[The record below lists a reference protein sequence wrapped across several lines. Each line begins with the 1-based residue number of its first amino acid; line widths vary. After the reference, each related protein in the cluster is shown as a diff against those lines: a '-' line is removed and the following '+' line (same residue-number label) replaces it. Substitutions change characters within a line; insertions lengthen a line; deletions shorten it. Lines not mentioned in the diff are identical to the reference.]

1 MKNIKLAIDVGH
13 IKYQKVIEFDRS
25 KSCKHINVPGALFY
39 VRFLFGFKIIKIQY
53 CTLGKKKYTIKYIFS
68 STVFQRVKFLS
79 FQSVLLL
86 GCVRFGKFWL
96 FCTERVWFY
105 AKKIGSLAVQFLRQ
119 KCYGFQRKV
128 NRIKWSFSL
137 LIL

>member
-39 VRFLFGFKIIKIQY
+39 VRFLFGFKIIQIQY

-68 STVFQRVKFLS
+68 STVFQRVKFLFFS
-79 FQSVLLL
+79 RYCSWDVASLVLCKKNRKL
-86 GCVRFGKFWL
+86 GCLIFASEVLW
-96 FCTERVWFY
+96 VP
-105 AKKIGSLAVQFLRQ
+105 KKSKQ
-119 KCYGFQRKV
+119 
-128 NRIKWSFSL
+128 N
-137 LIL
+137 